1 MTTTRMKETETHIQ
15 CHEPYCKKMVRKT
28 KLFKDIQKDLGN
40 IAMTLCKKHTDE
52 SARRSL

>member
-1 MTTTRMKETETHIQ
+1 MKETETHIQ

-28 KLFKDIQKDLGN
+28 RIFKEIQKDLGG
-40 IAMTLCKKHTDE
+40 IAMTLCNKHADE